1 MEKNRC
7 SLGKFYIF
15 VEFSG
20 VTAALIILNVLCR
33 LSVMESGISKFSRT
47 LRAQITP
54 KVSQNLKNGKVLKNL
69 GIWVK
74 NGKLSKVSHFF
85 WERNELV
92 KGMVGFLLYH
102 NQSIKKLKSL
112 PKTHKRENNH
122 SGRES
127 QNSVN
132 RKTTNEC
139 CCRR

>member
-54 KVSQNLKNGKVLKNL
+54 KVSQNLKNGKLLKNL

-85 WERNELV
+85 GERNELV
-92 KGMVGFLLYH
+92 KGM
-102 NQSIKKLKSL
+102 
-112 PKTHKRENNH
+112 
-122 SGRES
+122 
-127 QNSVN
+127 
-132 RKTTNEC
+132 TTNRSVIADSPQPYVKMAPFYLEKC
-139 CCRR
+139 KIEF